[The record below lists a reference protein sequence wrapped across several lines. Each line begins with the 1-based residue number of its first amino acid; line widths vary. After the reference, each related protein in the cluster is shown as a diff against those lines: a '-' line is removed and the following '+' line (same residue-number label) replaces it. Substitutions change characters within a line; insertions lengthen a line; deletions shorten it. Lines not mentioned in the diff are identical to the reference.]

1 MKFGKQIKVSIIS
14 SFIATIF
21 SILLLNDFTE
31 RVFIDTLNYLH
42 EGNSEIDDV
51 VIVGIDETSFQAME
65 MQWPWPREVHGELV
79 NQISKFNPK
88 SIVFDVVF
96 SEPSNEVSDNHFAEA
111 ISNAKNVVL
120 ASDLSV
126 REGQFLSGTVETRPL
141 ELFEKAGAL
150 VGLAGVE
157 ADVDMVVRHFPQ
169 FDYTLLS
176 EAALGKE
183 ETFSEKKKIIRY
195 QGSNHTFNYIS
206 YFKFFMPDGV
216 KKEEI
221 ENKIILIGLDV
232 KASPDMSSS
241 QKDAFPS
248 PFTRFDAQLM
258 PGVELHANLV
268 SNLINKNSVSYKP
281 NFFNIIL
288 LILNFII
295 ISFICSSW
303 KPVSTILYGTGA
315 CVGWLMLASYLW
327 IGGSFINALIS
338 IPIFL
343 LTYISSGG
351 HAYLTEGRQKKM
363 IKGAFAQYL
372 SPDMVD
378 SLIEEPDKLKLG
390 GEKRVMSIMF
400 CDVRGFTA
408 ISEALKT
415 KPEKLTEVI
424 NILLTHLSKDIL
436 NCKGTIDKYM
446 GDCIMAFWNAPL
458 INDNHPDDAIDAARK
473 MMVTMGEV
481 NNLIQKSGDIDF
493 DLKIGIGIGTGECV
507 VGNMG
512 SDQRFDYTV
521 LGDVVN
527 LSSRLEGQTKAYG
540 VTTVIS
546 SNTFSVA
553 KGNNDDIIELDK
565 IQVKGKTEPETI
577 FGLFSNEISPEERKL
592 QESFLEA
599 YKKGDY
605 QKSSNNLDNLIK
617 LKGNLMSYASIMK
630 QRIKIYE
637 KSGFPNDWKGVFI
650 ATEK

>member
-1 MKFGKQIKVSIIS
+1 MIKFGKQIKIS
-14 SFIATIF
+14 LITGLLATLFTVFIANKPI
-21 SILLLNDFTE
+21 E
-31 RVFIDTLNYLH
+31 RIYMDILNYVH
-42 EGNSEIDDV
+42 KNQGQVDDV
-51 VIVGIDETSFQAME
+51 VVIGIDETSFQAME

-79 NQISKFNPK
+79 KEISKFNPK

-96 SEPSNEVSDNHFAEA
+96 SEPSNENSDNYFAEA
-111 ISNAKNVVL
+111 ISNAKKVVL
-120 ASDLSV
+120 ASDLSL
-126 REGQFLSGTVETRPL
+126 RENSFMSGVVETRPL

-157 ADVDMVVRHFPQ
+157 ADGDMVVRHFPP
-169 FDYTLLS
+169 FENTLS
-176 EAALGKE
+176 EVAAGKNR
-183 ETFSEKKKIIRY
+183 TDINDKKIIRY
-195 QGSNHTFNYIS
+195 QGSSHSFKYIS
-206 YFKFFMPDGV
+206 YFKFFMPEGV
-216 KKEEI
+216 KKEDI
-221 ENKIILIGLDV
+221 EGKIVLIGLDV
-232 KASPDMSSS
+232 KASPDMSGS

-268 SNLINKNSVSYKP
+268 SNLINNNSISYKADS
-281 NFFNIIL
+281 FYVAL
-288 LILNFII
+288 LIINFLVIAWVC
-295 ISFICSSW
+295 SFW
-303 KPVSTILYGTGA
+303 KPITSFVYGSGV
-315 CVGWLMLASYLW
+315 CLSWMMLASFFW
-327 IGGSFINALIS
+327 IDGSFINALIS
-338 IPIFL
+338 VPIFF

-363 IKGAFAQYL
+363 IKGAFSQYL

-378 SLIEEPDKLKLG
+378 SLIEEPAKLKLG

-424 NILLTHLSKDIL
+424 NILLTYLSKDIL
-436 NCKGTIDKYM
+436 DCKGTIDKYM

-458 INDNHPDDAIDAARK
+458 INENHPRDAVEAAKK
-473 MMVTMGEV
+473 MMLTMDKV
-481 NNLIQKSGDIDF
+481 NKEIQKSGDIDF

-540 VTTVIS
+540 VTTIIS
-546 SNTFSVA
+546 SNTFSRLRDIE
-553 KGNNDDIIELDK
+553 NIIELDR

-577 FGLFSNEISPEERKL
+577 FGLLNKTISSEERET
-592 QESFLEA
+592 QESFLDA
-599 YKKGDY
+599 YKNGDY
-605 QKSSNNLDNLIK
+605 TKSSQNLNNLILLGES
-617 LKGNLMSYASIMK
+617 LKEYAILMK
-630 QRIKIYE
+630 ERLKTFE
-637 KSGFPNDWKGVFI
+637 KEGFPPNWSGVYV
-650 ATEK
+650 ATDK

>member
-1 MKFGKQIKVSIIS
+1 MIKFGKQIKIS
-14 SFIATIF
+14 LITGLLATLFTVFIANKPI
-21 SILLLNDFTE
+21 E
-31 RVFIDTLNYLH
+31 RIYMDILNYVH
-42 EGNSEIDDV
+42 KNQGQVDDV
-51 VIVGIDETSFQAME
+51 VVIGIDETSFQAME

-79 NQISKFNPK
+79 KEISKFNPK

-96 SEPSNEVSDNHFAEA
+96 SEPSNENSDNYFAEA
-111 ISNAKNVVL
+111 ISNAKKVVL
-120 ASDLSV
+120 ASDLSL
-126 REGQFLSGTVETRPL
+126 RENSFMSGVVETRPL

-157 ADVDMVVRHFPQ
+157 ADGDMVVRHFPP
-169 FDYTLLS
+169 FENTLS
-176 EAALGKE
+176 EVAAGKNR
-183 ETFSEKKKIIRY
+183 TDINDKQIIRY
-195 QGSNHTFNYIS
+195 QGSSHSFKYIS
-206 YFKFFMPDGV
+206 YFKFFMPEGV
-216 KKEEI
+216 KKEDI
-221 ENKIILIGLDV
+221 EGKIVLIGLDV
-232 KASPDMSSS
+232 KASPDMSGS

-268 SNLINKNSVSYKP
+268 SNLINNNSISYKADS
-281 NFFNIIL
+281 FYVAL
-288 LILNFII
+288 LIINFLVIAWVC
-295 ISFICSSW
+295 SFW
-303 KPVSTILYGTGA
+303 KPITSFVYGSGV
-315 CVGWLMLASYLW
+315 CLSWMMLASFFW
-327 IGGSFINALIS
+327 IDGSFINALIS
-338 IPIFL
+338 VPIFF

-363 IKGAFAQYL
+363 IKGAFSQYL

-378 SLIEEPDKLKLG
+378 SLIEEPAKLKLG

-424 NILLTHLSKDIL
+424 NILLTYLSKDIL
-436 NCKGTIDKYM
+436 DCKGTIDKYM

-458 INDNHPDDAIDAARK
+458 INENHPRDAVEAAKK
-473 MMVTMGEV
+473 MMLTMDKV
-481 NNLIQKSGDIDF
+481 NKEIQKSGDIDF

-540 VTTVIS
+540 VTTIIS
-546 SNTFSVA
+546 SNTFSRLRDIE
-553 KGNNDDIIELDK
+553 NIIELDR

-577 FGLFSNEISPEERKL
+577 FGLLNKTISSEERET
-592 QESFLEA
+592 QESFLDA
-599 YKKGDY
+599 YKNGDY
-605 QKSSNNLDNLIK
+605 TKSSQNLNNLILLGES
-617 LKGNLMSYASIMK
+617 LKEYAILMK
-630 QRIKIYE
+630 ERLKTFE
-637 KSGFPNDWKGVFI
+637 KEGFPPNWSGVYV
-650 ATEK
+650 ATDK

>member
-1 MKFGKQIKVSIIS
+1 MIKFGKQIKIS
-14 SFIATIF
+14 LITGLLATLFTVFIANKPI
-21 SILLLNDFTE
+21 E
-31 RVFIDTLNYLH
+31 RIYMDILNYVH
-42 EGNSEIDDV
+42 KNQGQVDDV
-51 VIVGIDETSFQAME
+51 VVIGIDETSFQAME

-79 NQISKFNPK
+79 NEISKFNPK

-96 SEPSNEVSDNHFAEA
+96 SEPSNENSDNYFAEA
-111 ISNAKNVVL
+111 ISNAKKVVL
-120 ASDLSV
+120 ASDLSL
-126 REGQFLSGTVETRPL
+126 RENSFMSGVVETRPL

-157 ADVDMVVRHFPQ
+157 ADGDMVVRHFPP
-169 FDYTLLS
+169 FENTLS
-176 EAALGKE
+176 EVAAGKNR
-183 ETFSEKKKIIRY
+183 TDINDKKIIRY
-195 QGSNHTFNYIS
+195 QGSSHSFKYIS
-206 YFKFFMPDGV
+206 YFKFFMPEGV
-216 KKEEI
+216 KKEDI
-221 ENKIILIGLDV
+221 EGKIVLIGLDV
-232 KASPDMSSS
+232 KASPDMSGS

-268 SNLINKNSVSYKP
+268 SNLINNNSISYKADS
-281 NFFNIIL
+281 FYVAL
-288 LILNFII
+288 LIINFLVIAWVC
-295 ISFICSSW
+295 SFW
-303 KPVSTILYGTGA
+303 KPITSFVYGSGV
-315 CVGWLMLASYLW
+315 CLSWMMLASFFW
-327 IGGSFINALIS
+327 IDGSFINALIS
-338 IPIFL
+338 VPIFF

-363 IKGAFAQYL
+363 IKGAFSQYL

-378 SLIEEPDKLKLG
+378 SLIEEPAKLKLG

-424 NILLTHLSKDIL
+424 NILLTYLSKDIL
-436 NCKGTIDKYM
+436 DCKGTIDKYM

-458 INDNHPDDAIDAARK
+458 INENHPRDAVEAAKK
-473 MMVTMGEV
+473 MMLTMDKV
-481 NNLIQKSGDIDF
+481 NKEIQKSGDIDF

-540 VTTVIS
+540 VTTIIS
-546 SNTFSVA
+546 SNTFSRLRDIE
-553 KGNNDDIIELDK
+553 NIIELDR

-577 FGLFSNEISPEERKL
+577 FGLLNKTISSEERET
-592 QESFLEA
+592 QESFLDA
-599 YKKGDY
+599 YKNGDY
-605 QKSSNNLDNLIK
+605 TKSSQNLNNLILLGES
-617 LKGNLMSYASIMK
+617 LKEYAILMK
-630 QRIKIYE
+630 ERLKTFE
-637 KSGFPNDWKGVFI
+637 KEGFPPNWSGVYV
-650 ATEK
+650 ATDK

>member
-1 MKFGKQIKVSIIS
+1 MIKFGKQIKIS
-14 SFIATIF
+14 LITGLLATLFTVFIANKPI
-21 SILLLNDFTE
+21 E
-31 RVFIDTLNYLH
+31 RIYMDILNYVH
-42 EGNSEIDDV
+42 KNQGQVDDV
-51 VIVGIDETSFQAME
+51 VVIGIDETSFQAME

-79 NQISKFNPK
+79 NEISKFNPK

-96 SEPSNEVSDNHFAEA
+96 SEPSNENSDNYFAEA
-111 ISNAKNVVL
+111 ISNAKKVVL
-120 ASDLSV
+120 ASDLSL
-126 REGQFLSGTVETRPL
+126 RENSFMSGVVETRPL

-157 ADVDMVVRHFPQ
+157 ADGDMVVRHFPP
-169 FDYTLLS
+169 FENTLS
-176 EAALGKE
+176 EVAAGKNR
-183 ETFSEKKKIIRY
+183 TDINDKKIIRY
-195 QGSNHTFNYIS
+195 QGSSHSFKYIS
-206 YFKFFMPDGV
+206 YFKFFMPEGV
-216 KKEEI
+216 KREDI
-221 ENKIILIGLDV
+221 EGKIVLIGLDV
-232 KASPDMSSS
+232 KASPDMSGS

-268 SNLINKNSVSYKP
+268 SNLINNNSISYKADS
-281 NFFNIIL
+281 FYVAL
-288 LILNFII
+288 LIINFLVIAWVC
-295 ISFICSSW
+295 SFW
-303 KPVSTILYGTGA
+303 KPITSFVYGSGV
-315 CVGWLMLASYLW
+315 CLSWMMLASFFW
-327 IGGSFINALIS
+327 IDGSFINALIS
-338 IPIFL
+338 VPIFF

-363 IKGAFAQYL
+363 IKGAFSQYL

-378 SLIEEPDKLKLG
+378 SLIEEPAKLKLG

-424 NILLTHLSKDIL
+424 NILLTYLSKDIL
-436 NCKGTIDKYM
+436 DCKGTIDKYM

-458 INDNHPDDAIDAARK
+458 INENHPRDAVEAAKK
-473 MMVTMGEV
+473 MMLTMDKV
-481 NNLIQKSGDIDF
+481 NKEIQKSGDIDF

-540 VTTVIS
+540 VTTIIS
-546 SNTFSVA
+546 SNTFSRLRDIE
-553 KGNNDDIIELDK
+553 NIIELDR

-577 FGLFSNEISPEERKL
+577 FGLLNKTISSEERET
-592 QESFLEA
+592 QESFLDA
-599 YKKGDY
+599 YKNGDY
-605 QKSSNNLDNLIK
+605 TKSSQNLNNLILLGES
-617 LKGNLMSYASIMK
+617 LKEYAILMK
-630 QRIKIYE
+630 ERLKTFE
-637 KSGFPNDWKGVFI
+637 KEGFPPNWSGVYV
-650 ATEK
+650 ATDK